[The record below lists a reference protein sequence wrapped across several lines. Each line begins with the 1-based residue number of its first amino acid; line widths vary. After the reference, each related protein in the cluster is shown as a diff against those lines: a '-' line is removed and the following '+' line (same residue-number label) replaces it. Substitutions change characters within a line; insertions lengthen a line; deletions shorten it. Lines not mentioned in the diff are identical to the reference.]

1 MNRGSGEGARE
12 DEDDEEEEEVEGH
25 GRERNV
31 SAKRCMY
38 RRRYVRMCALLGIC
52 TDTPPYARVVHAVCL
67 HVVRLRVYVCRAYA
81 RANMHVCM
89 HACMCVWRGER
100 RRWAILI
107 SLRGLSSTSTF
118 PHRSRLCETFPA
130 SHPPPTRPR
139 ERTLR
144 VVTFGGHFKPPSST
158 HPLLIPRSSHIRLC
172 HVLIL
177 GAHLAPFTRTYL

>member
-1 MNRGSGEGARE
+1 M
-12 DEDDEEEEEVEGH
+12 EEEVEVEGH

-38 RRRYVRMCALLGIC
+38 RRRYVRMCAPTGTC
-52 TDTPPYARVVHAVCL
+52 TDTPPCARVVHAVCL
-67 HVVRLRVYVCRAYA
+67 HVVRLCVCVRA
-81 RANMHVCM
+81 RANMCVC
-89 HACMCVWRGER
+89 ARVCVWRGER

-118 PHRSRLCETFPA
+118 PHRSRLCEASPA

-144 VVTFGGHFKPPSST
+144 VVTFGGHFKPPSPPTLCSSRAPLS
-158 HPLLIPRSSHIRLC
+158 HPSVLRSRPGCTPCALCEDLALMPRRSPWHPGLR
-172 HVLIL
+172 
-177 GAHLAPFTRTYL
+177 